1 MDREIKKRKKRFRA
15 FCLALVLVLTQAW
28 PVSVSAAVYRIYEDA
43 SNEMV
48 IDAPNSLVVP
58 GDEVSYDS
66 NRYNV
71 SSTTI
76 IYLDNSTGAD
86 SGEVVLG
93 EDSLSHS
100 NTTTETKSFTV
111 KSYSELVE
119 TQWPEEAFKGWLVS
133 NITGSSGCL
142 ASVTLTATWY
152 SKSNINYVLYGG
164 ENADSNPAIYYEG
177 KETITLADATKTGYR
192 FDGWYLEDTFT
203 TKVTSISTI
212 QTGDITL
219 YAKFVP
225 QEYTI
230 TYELNGGTNGAGNP
244 ATYTYG
250 TGVSS
255 FADATRTGYTFGGWY
270 SDAAFTTKVTSI
282 SATAT
287 GTITL
292 YAKFTAQEYT
302 ITYVLNGGT
311 NGAGNPAKYTYGTGV
326 SSLADARKT
335 GYTFDGWY
343 LEDTFTTKVTSISAT
358 QTGDITLYAKFTK
371 VQQSASTE
379 DLKAG
384 VGTIRVAD
392 IHYGKTPS
400 PVVASSTNGT
410 GRVTIEYKKKGA
422 ADSSYTRQMP
432 MQIGT
437 YTARAT
443 FPETKEYDEV
453 IATTDFIISYL
464 DTPASPYE
472 ITGTRGE
479 DNYFISVVT
488 ILPANGYLIADSLDG
503 SYKKTLEI
511 SQTLEGFS
519 VYLMLEATGE
529 KTAGIPVNK
538 ILIDTEI
545 PVILKVESMQTAY
558 DENSVGIPVENEEII
573 YGENAGI
580 IIQDDNLKQ
589 VLVNNEPVIFENG
602 KAVLTLYSNQGEEEY
617 DITGIDIAGNKKNIR
632 IVVAAEW
639 MKSKVVPPDKKVRL
653 YSKYGYNLGNG
664 KWNVTGDNTTYSGNI
679 QFYINSDGQYSF
691 SNAN

>member
-1 MDREIKKRKKRFRA
+1 MDKEIKKRKKRFRA
-15 FCLALVLVLTQAW
+15 FCLALVLVLTQVW
-28 PVSVSAAVYRIYEDA
+28 PVSVSAAVYRIYADE

-48 IDAPNSLVVP
+48 IDAPDSLVVP
-58 GDEVSYDS
+58 GDEVNYDS

-71 SSTTI
+71 PSTTI
-76 IYLDNSTGAD
+76 IYLDD
-86 SGEVVLG
+86 SSSEDSEKVVLG
-93 EDSLSHS
+93 EDSMSHS

-111 KSYSELVE
+111 KSYSDFVE
-119 TQWPEEAFKGWLVS
+119 TEWPEEAFKGWSVS
-133 NITGSSGCL
+133 NIIGSSGCL
-142 ASVTLTATWY
+142 ASVALTATWY
-152 SKSNINYVLYGG
+152 NKSNINYVLNGG
-164 ENADSNPAIYYEG
+164 ENADTNPAVYYEG
-177 KETITLADATKTGYR
+177 KETITLADATKTGYS
-192 FDGWYLEDTFT
+192 FEGWYLEDTFT
-203 TKVTSISTI
+203 TKVTSISPM

-219 YAKFVP
+219 YAKFTAR
-225 QEYTI
+225 EYTI
-230 TYELNGGTNGAGNP
+230 TYVLNGGTNGAGNP
-244 ATYTYG
+244 VKYTYG
-250 TGVSS
+250 EGVSS
-255 FADATRTGYTFGGWY
+255 FADATKAGYKFDGWY
-270 SDAAFTTKVTSI
+270 SDAAFTTKVTAI

-287 GTITL
+287 DNITL
-292 YAKFTAQEYT
+292 YAKFTAREYT

-311 NGAGNPAKYTYGTGV
+311 NGAGNPAKYTCGTGV
-326 SSLADARKT
+326 SSFADATKT
-335 GYTFDGWY
+335 GYRFGGWY
-343 LEDTFTTKVTSISAT
+343 REAAFSTKVTSISTT

-371 VQQSASTE
+371 VQQNVSE
-379 DLKAG
+379 ELKAG

-410 GRVTIEYKKKGA
+410 GQVTIEYKKKGA
-422 ADSSYTRQMP
+422 ADSSYTKQKP
-432 MQIGT
+432 VQIGT

-443 FPETKEYDEV
+443 FPETKEYQEV
-453 IATTDFIISYL
+453 IATTDFTIRFL
-464 DTPASPYE
+464 DAPASPYE

-479 DNYFISVVT
+479 DNYFISAVT

-511 SQTLEGFS
+511 SETLDDFS
-519 VYLMLEATGE
+519 VYLMKEATGE

-639 MKSKVVPPDKKVRL
+639 MKTKVVPPDKKVRL

-679 QFYINSDGQYSF
+679 QFYINSNGQYSF
-691 SNAN
+691 SNTN